1 MSCLFNCRVE
11 VLHRWMNH
19 LRSLRVSAWNITT
32 YRLDGHT
39 TLSENLNEIYILLG
53 SYVFDNLYSNYNSVS
68 FYHLN
73 LKKLKFEETMQ
84 TRDIKIIYV
93 SDANVKYKL

>member
-1 MSCLFNCRVE
+1 MFNCRVE

-32 YRLDGHT
+32 YRLDGQT
-39 TLSENLNEIYILLG
+39 TLSENLNEIYIPLG

-84 TRDIKIIYV
+84 TRDIKHVYV

>member
-1 MSCLFNCRVE
+1 M
-11 VLHRWMNH
+11 
-19 LRSLRVSAWNITT
+19 
-32 YRLDGHT
+32 D
-39 TLSENLNEIYILLG
+39 TLSENLNEIYSLG
-53 SYVFDNLYSNYNSVS
+53 SYDLFDNLYSNYNSVS

-84 TRDIKIIYV
+84 TRDIQLVYV